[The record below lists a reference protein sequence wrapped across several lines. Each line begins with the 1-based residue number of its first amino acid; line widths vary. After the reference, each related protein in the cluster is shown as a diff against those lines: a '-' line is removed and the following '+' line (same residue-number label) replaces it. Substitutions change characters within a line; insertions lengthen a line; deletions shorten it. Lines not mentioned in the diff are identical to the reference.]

1 METLT
6 EIAKEAIK
14 RIEKHGFSA
23 YLVGGAVRDRLMKK
37 EIHDIDIATSA
48 LPREIEEIFS
58 ENRVIETGLKHGT
71 VTVLLQKT
79 PVEITTFRTEGEYSD
94 NRHPDKVAF
103 TDDII
108 SDLARRDF
116 TMNAVAMGLNEEYTD
131 PFFGVNDIQ
140 NKLIR
145 SVGNA
150 NTRFRE
156 DSLRILRALRFSSVF
171 GFEIE
176 PKTKEAIFEEKNLL
190 KNLSAERVSSEFSKL
205 LCGDN
210 AGEVLLEFGEVLGV
224 VLPCLEKM
232 IGFEQ
237 HNEHHC
243 FDVYEHTVNVVKNV
257 RPVLHMRLAALFHDC
272 AKPLCQTFD
281 EKGTGHFYSHAP
293 KGADIAKAE
302 LTRLRF
308 DSDTVN
314 KVEKLVRIHDSP
326 IECDEKT
333 VKRKLRRLGE
343 NTFFDLVELQRADN
357 LAQAE
362 TYRFRQKHFDEL
374 LLLAE
379 KVIKENACF
388 SMKSLAVNGY
398 DIMSLGLRGRAVGI
412 ALDFLL
418 EAVIDEKIPNKKE
431 VLLNTVKSKKEKL
444 QMSNLKIRKIG
455 KDDHDVFVEMGKE
468 FYNSEAVLHNIDES
482 CHEAAFK
489 ELMRSDVYLECY
501 IFEVDS
507 KIAGYSLLDKMYSRE
522 VGGLV
527 VWVEELYVRSD
538 FRCHGIGNKFF
549 DYLEKNVPASR
560 YRLEI
565 EPDNTRARALYE
577 RRGYKTL
584 GYSQM
589 YKDTQK

>member
-6 EIAKEAIK
+6 EIAKEAIEK
-14 RIEKHGFSA
+14 IEKHGFSA

-48 LPREIEEIFS
+48 LPREIEEIFC

-79 PVEITTFRTEGEYSD
+79 PVEITTFRTESEYSD
-94 NRHPDKVAF
+94 NRHPDRVNF
-103 TDDII
+103 TDNIV

-116 TMNAVAMGLNEEYTD
+116 TMNAVALGSNGQYVD
-131 PFFGVNDIQ
+131 PFFGVDDIQ
-140 NKLIR
+140 KKLIR
-145 SVGNA
+145 SVGNP

-176 PKTKEAIFEEKNLL
+176 SKTKEAIFEEKNLL
-190 KNLSAERVSSEFSKL
+190 KNLSAERVSSELSKL
-205 LCGDN
+205 LCGGN

-281 EKGTGHFYSHAP
+281 KKGTGHFYSHAS

-308 DSDTVN
+308 DGDTVN
-314 KVEKLVRIHDSP
+314 EVEKLVRIHDSP

-374 LLLAE
+374 LLLTE
-379 KVIKENACF
+379 KVIEENACF

-398 DIMSLGLRGRAVGI
+398 DIMNLGFRGKTVGK

-418 EAVIDEKIPNKKE
+418 EAVIDGKIPNEKE
-431 VLLNTVKSKKEKL
+431 VLLNTVKSKKEEL
-444 QMSNLKIRKIG
+444 QMSSLKIRKIR

-468 FYNSEAVLHNIDES
+468 FYNSEAVLHNIDEC
-482 CHEAAFK
+482 CHEAAFE

-507 KIAGYSLLDKMYSRE
+507 KIAGYALLDKMYSRE

-577 RRGYKTL
+577 RRGYKIL
-584 GYSQM
+584 AYSQM
-589 YKDTQK
+589 YKDTQE